1 MKTKRMVISFSAEQT
16 EKYFNI
22 MTKQT
27 AAEIEEDCVPSGATI
42 TVKIMPPFGEY
53 ADINNID
60 IGEVSVDFILD

>member
-1 MKTKRMVISFSAEQT
+1 MKGKRMIISLSAEQT
-16 EKYFNI
+16 EKYFDI

-27 AAEIEEDCVPSGATI
+27 AAEIGEDCVPSGATI

-53 ADINNID
+53 ADVNNID